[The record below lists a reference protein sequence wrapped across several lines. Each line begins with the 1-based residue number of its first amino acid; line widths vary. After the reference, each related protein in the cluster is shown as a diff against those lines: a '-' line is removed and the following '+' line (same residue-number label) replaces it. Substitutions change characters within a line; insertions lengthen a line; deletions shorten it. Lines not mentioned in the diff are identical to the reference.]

1 MPASKILKSA
11 CLVLYR
17 ETMSLLFIIF
27 LYCFFLF
34 FEIFFLFLVVRIS
47 KVGESIPVKTLND
60 KIFEF
65 SGCPAQESR

>member
-34 FEIFFLFLVVRIS
+34 LRFFLFLVVGIS